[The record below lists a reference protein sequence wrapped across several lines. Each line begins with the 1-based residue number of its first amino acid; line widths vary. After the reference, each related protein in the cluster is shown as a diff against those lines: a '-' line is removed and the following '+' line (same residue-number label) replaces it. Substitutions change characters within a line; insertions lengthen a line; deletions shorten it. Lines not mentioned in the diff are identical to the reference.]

1 MHLHIHVCLKTFA
14 YLCRSMSRYID
25 VIYIFF
31 YLRTYWNFCNYAIMF
46 DCPFQ
51 TWSMICKHIL
61 YIYTYMDMQVGLR
74 CLCDLFTFFCFE
86 LFSTRMY
93 IHTCMHAYMHTYI
106 QTNKHTHTY
115 TYIHIHIHT
124 HTYTYIHIH
133 THTCTYIH
141 IHTHTYTYTYI
152 HIHTHTYTHIHTYI
166 HTHTY
171 TQKYR
176 LTNIHTHTHTFT
188 YMHTC
193 IHACICA

>member
-31 YLRTYWNFCNYAIMF
+31 NLRTYWNFCNYAIMF

-93 IHTCMHAYMHTYI
+93 IHTCMHAYMHTCIHAYI
-106 QTNKHTHTY
+106 QTNIHTHTY

-152 HIHTHTYTHIHTYI
+152 HIHTHTYTYIHIHTHTYTHTYIHTYI
-166 HTHTY
+166 HTH
-171 TQKYR
+171 
-176 LTNIHTHTHTFT
+176 
-188 YMHTC
+188 
-193 IHACICA
+193 IHA